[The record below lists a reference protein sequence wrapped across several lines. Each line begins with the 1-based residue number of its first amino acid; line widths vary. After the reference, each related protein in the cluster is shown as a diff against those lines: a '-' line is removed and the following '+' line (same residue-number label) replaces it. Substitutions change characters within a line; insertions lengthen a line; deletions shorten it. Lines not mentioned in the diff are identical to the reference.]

1 MEQPTNH
8 LLLMPEY
15 RFEYLIQYAN
25 ITNRK
30 TVSVQFFKEVLEALI
45 EERKAYRELELQFAE
60 LEEAYS
66 EREST
71 LWS

>member
-15 RFEYLIQYAN
+15 RLKYLTMYASK
-25 ITNRK
+25 TGRK
-30 TVSVQFFKEVLEALI
+30 LVSVQFLKEALEALI
-45 EERKAYRELELQFAE
+45 EERKAYQELEAQFVE
-60 LEEAYS
+60 FEEAHF

-71 LWS
+71 RWS